1 MRMMRFDNI
10 LVKCQ
15 SFARAR
21 RARKRHD
28 KIIWQSPCSFF
39 FYTAAT
45 LSLLSPYHYTRGGIQ
60 WSNASRPHHKKK
72 FKSLF
77 FMKKSSRASWPLLP
91 HHFMVYIYW
100 KENIYIFFKLYEIF
114 SVSVYRRYF
123 SCEYKYCRKSSLE
136 RRTHWKTSIL
146 FNATAFSIELCA
158 FIAKKNILCLRS
170 HTTHCYVHRKK
181 NFVNKKK
188 HPYL

>member
-1 MRMMRFDNI
+1 MPE
-10 LVKCQ
+10 LC
-15 SFARAR
+15 ARAR
-21 RARKRHD
+21 RVRKRHD

-114 SVSVYRRYF
+114 SVSVY
-123 SCEYKYCRKSSLE
+123 LE
-136 RRTHWKTSIL
+136 DIFLASISIVENHHWRG
-146 FNATAFSIELCA
+146 E
-158 FIAKKNILCLRS
+158 
-170 HTTHCYVHRKK
+170 HTE
-181 NFVNKKK
+181 K
-188 HPYL
+188 HPFFLMPPHSRLSFARL